1 MRRLLS
7 TLLCMVCCW
16 ASFAQQHNQQQ
27 LEKLSQ
33 AFHYIRNNYV
43 DEIDIEPLVEE
54 AIDAALKELDPHSS
68 YLTRDEFMYM
78 HDGINGEF
86 SGIGINFITLRDTV
100 IITRII
106 EDSPSQRAGLKK
118 NDRILSIN
126 GTSLVGIKRTKAA
139 ELLRGKKG
147 SIATL
152 SLLRNGEIKSIDV
165 ERGDIPTK
173 AISAAYTTTI
183 DGGYNIAYLHID
195 SFLSKTTTE
204 EFCNAI
210 KALGTKPDGLII
222 DLRGNAGGLLPSAVQ
237 FSELFLNRGETI
249 VTIKG
254 RKTTTTYQASKTGE
268 YADIPIVLLIDEVTA
283 SASEIVAGALQDHDR
298 AVIIGRRSFGKG
310 LVQKLVKFKDESG
323 MKLTIARYMT
333 PSGRAIQ
340 RPYNNGAREEYAA
353 DKERF
358 SPIDTASIPDSLIF
372 RTLREGRR
380 VYGGGGI
387 SPDIYIPADTTIE
400 HVFTRTVLENGIVQ
414 QVIIDLLDRMPVDE
428 FKSHYHTVDKYGQ
441 LFALDKE
448 SLKLMTRLVVAID
461 PTAASDKEGMAESAA
476 IIEAQLAEEMFGVGL
491 YHKIQGNKNDKA
503 YIRSL
508 EIIEVNLFQK
518 NTLSPI
524 SRLIE

>member
-1 MRRLLS
+1 
-7 TLLCMVCCW
+7 MVCCW
-16 ASFAQQHNQQQ
+16 AGFAQQHNQQQ
-27 LEKLSQ
+27 LEKLNQ
-33 AFHYIRNNYV
+33 AFHYLRNNYV

-86 SGIGINFITLRDTV
+86 SGIGINFITLRDTI
-100 IITRII
+100 IITRTI
-106 EDSPSQRAGLKK
+106 EGSPAQRAGLKK

-126 GTSLVGIKRTKAA
+126 GTSLIGIKRTEAA

-165 ERGDIPTK
+165 ERDDIPTK
-173 AISAAYTTTI
+173 AISAAYTTKI
-183 DGGYNIAYLHID
+183 DGGYNIAYLHVD

-210 KALGTKPDGLII
+210 KTLGTKPDGLII

-237 FSELFLNRGETI
+237 FSELFLKRGETI
-249 VTIKG
+249 VTIES
-254 RKTTTTYQASKTGE
+254 RKTTTTYQASKTGI
-268 YADIPIVLLIDEVTA
+268 YADVPIVLLIDEETA

-323 MKLTIARYMT
+323 MKLTIARYKT
-333 PSGRAIQ
+333 PSGRSIQ
-340 RPYNNGAREEYAA
+340 RPYSNGAREEYAA

-358 SPIDTASIPDSLIF
+358 FPIDTASIPDSLIF
-372 RTLREGRR
+372 ITLREGRR

-428 FKSHYHTVDKYGQ
+428 FKSHYPTFEKYEQ
-441 LFALDKE
+441 LFSLDTE
-448 SLKLMTRLVVAID
+448 SIDLMTRLVTAIN
-461 PTAASDKEGMAESAA
+461 PSAAKDKKGMAESTA
-476 IIEAQLAEEMFGVGL
+476 IIEAQLAEEVFGTGL
-491 YHKIQGNKNDKA
+491 YHKMQGNKNDKV

-508 EIIEVNLFQK
+508 EIIKANLFQK
-518 NTLSPI
+518 NKLS
-524 SRLIE
+524 SKSGLME